1 MPARRPPSWWTRTS
15 TGMTTAPLRR
25 GTSMSDWVNWAS
37 LGKVLAAGL
46 VCGVGIVVFFAL
58 GLVGASSAVGGST
71 RSQVVG
77 WTGAVLCF
85 GVTILAIAAGLWV
98 ILTD

>member
-1 MPARRPPSWWTRTS
+1 
-15 TGMTTAPLRR
+15 
-25 GTSMSDWVNWAS
+25 MSDWVNWAS

-58 GLVGASSAVGGST
+58 GLVGVSSAEAGST
-71 RSQVVG
+71 RSQVLG
-77 WTGAVLCF
+77 WTGAVVCF
-85 GVTILAIAAGLWV
+85 SLTVLAVGGGLWI

>member
-1 MPARRPPSWWTRTS
+1 
-15 TGMTTAPLRR
+15 
-25 GTSMSDWVNWAS
+25 MSDWVNWAS

-58 GLVGASSAVGGST
+58 GLVGVSSAEAGST
-71 RSQVVG
+71 RSQVLG
-77 WTGAVLCF
+77 WTGAVVCF
-85 GVTILAIAAGLWV
+85 SLTVLAVGAGLWI

>member
-1 MPARRPPSWWTRTS
+1 
-15 TGMTTAPLRR
+15 
-25 GTSMSDWVNWAS
+25 MSDWVNWAS
-37 LGKVLAAGL
+37 LGRVLAAGL

-58 GLVGASSAVGGST
+58 GLVGLSSAEAGST

-77 WTGAVLCF
+77 WTGAVVCF
-85 GVTILAIAAGLWV
+85 AVVVLAIGTGLWV